1 MKIEALKRYTEL
13 DRELTKEELD
23 FFKRTQNLKIE

>member
-1 MKIEALKRYTEL
+1 MKIEALFPIALGCTEL

-23 FFKRTQNLKIE
+23 LSLIHI